1 MNERAGVGCSQL
13 AAIFDAHEFLTSY
26 KLWAILTGR
35 MEPERGR
42 YTAAGHL
49 YEPAIRDYYLE
60 THPGRNW
67 DGSRADYHDAPLW
80 HATAPLSGHPDGV
93 ITTASGARWVG
104 DVKIYVL
111 RGMRTSTIPV
121 YVEYQMRGYMSLL
134 DCSAAQ
140 VVVCWGLSEDGS
152 GKVYEPDV
160 EEILITRDLDIE
172 RWMIDRLGE
181 WWERHVVGDVAPV
194 AVAADVPVMRRSSTV
209 EGKHVVLDDHELVGA
224 AERFEQSVGL
234 ARESDRLA
242 RAHRADSRPHEAILR
257 QALGDAASATVGP
270 FNIWRGRAGKGD
282 ALKVTRR

>member
-1 MNERAGVGCSQL
+1 M
-13 AAIFDAHEFLTSY
+13 
-26 KLWAILTGR
+26 
-35 MEPERGR
+35 
-42 YTAAGHL
+42 
-49 YEPAIRDYYLE
+49 
-60 THPGRNW
+60 
-67 DGSRADYHDAPLW
+67 
-80 HATAPLSGHPDGV
+80 
-93 ITTASGARWVG
+93 
-104 DVKIYVL
+104 
-111 RGMRTSTIPV
+111 
-121 YVEYQMRGYMSLL
+121 
-134 DCSAAQ
+134 
-140 VVVCWGLSEDGS
+140 SEDGS

-282 ALKVTRR
+282 ALKVTRSR